1 MITWALTIMGFAIV
15 NVQSQAHNGV
25 QVSVKVKQIKEVSV
39 DKKMTQMNNKKPIIL
54 ATNRCLLIL
63 IICVKNNIS

>member
-1 MITWALTIMGFAIV
+1 MITWAITIMEFAIV

-39 DKKMTQMNNKKPIIL
+39 DKKMTQMNSKK
-54 ATNRCLLIL
+54 
-63 IICVKNNIS
+63 